1 VSTAACALDLV
12 LRILLELA
20 FFAVFAVVLLRYLRA
35 RAPLD
40 RDVLA
45 VFASVAAL
53 FALGWIGELIP
64 GPDPLSTA
72 AGVLL
77 LAQPVLTLRLIA
89 HFRTLPRAL
98 VVVVTLAFLGSAAWF
113 VVGITGNRVAVIAV
127 VAYFVIAELVAA
139 LYFVRAARTRAGTA
153 RARLLVAGG
162 ATFLFAAAVLVAG
175 AGAVA
180 ASGGGN
186 SSPAVTAVARLVALA
201 AGLGYLA
208 AFAPPRW
215 IRRIQQQAIAFELNQ
230 RLLGVEPGTAPEVF
244 WQQLADAA
252 RNVTGGS
259 AALIVAA
266 GPEGRLLAT
275 SGEWEGRPEVGS
287 SLRHAVQ
294 SGTVGSTASADNDGV
309 TGTIVTVE
317 RGNTLIRVPLIGS
330 TGLRGEL
337 IVIVAGSPLFVD
349 DDVDLL
355 STLAS
360 RTLTTI
366 EREEALADRSALVA
380 SLRRT
385 NEELARASAAKSD
398 FLAAM
403 SHELRTPLNSIIGF
417 SELLMAPVDRTD
429 GRRSID
435 VVDHAAH
442 IHGAGVQL
450 LDLINEVLDLARIE
464 AGRLDLQYER
474 FDVAA
479 LVRRTVDSMLPLA
492 DRKGIVPMV
501 QAAGPVQIEADPG
514 RVRQV
519 VYNLL
524 SNAIKFSPQGGAVRV
539 TVSADAETA
548 RIAVEDEGP
557 GIPAVEQ
564 GLVFEAFSQGALG
577 RGQAEGAGLGL
588 ALSRQLAEAHGGA
601 VELESEV
608 GRGSRFTL
616 ALPLVRPQGDP
627 VEADRE
633 GRRLVL
639 IIEDD
644 AGTVALVRTWLETEG
659 YAVATAL
666 TGEEGVE
673 AARRLVP
680 DAILLDI
687 LLPGQDGWDVLQ
699 EMRLDRRTRAIPI
712 LVLSVVED
720 RQLGLALGA
729 ADYFV
734 KPVDRDLLLERL
746 GWAVRL
752 RQAVEQP
759 VVLAIDADASARR
772 AYAAALDGSAR
783 LIEAEDGERGR
794 RLAIDAG
801 PDVILLDLGLHD
813 ISPFALLAE
822 LRAHPATR
830 GIPIL
835 AVVSSPLDE
844 ADKARLT
851 GQVVGVLEKRQ
862 VAEGLMSWLVHLPE
876 RRSTTTDDRSAE
888 VART

>member
-1 VSTAACALDLV
+1 LDLV
-12 LRILLELA
+12 LRILLEAA
-20 FFAVFAVVLLRYLRA
+20 FFAVFAVVLLRYLRG

-53 FALGWIGELIP
+53 FALGWIASLIP
-64 GPDPLSTA
+64 GPDPVSTL

-89 HFRTLPRAL
+89 HFRTLPPAL
-98 VVVVTLAFLGSAAWF
+98 TAGVTVAFLAAAAWF
-113 VVGITGNRVAVIAV
+113 VVGITGNRVATIFV
-127 VAYFVIAELVAA
+127 VAYFVIAEIVAA
-139 LYFVRAARTRAGTA
+139 LYFVRASRTRVGTA
-153 RARLLVAGG
+153 RARLIVAGA

-180 ASGGGN
+180 TAGAGTTP
-186 SSPAVTAVARLVALA
+186 PAVTAVARLVALA

-215 IRRIQQQAIAFELNQ
+215 VRRIQQQAIAFELNQ
-230 RLLGVEPGTAPEVF
+230 RLLGEEPGTPPEVF
-244 WQQLADAA
+244 WRQLADAA
-252 RNVTGGS
+252 RAVTGAS

-275 SGEWEGRPEVGS
+275 SGEWEGRPEVGA
-287 SLRHAVQ
+287 SLGRVVQ
-294 SGTVGSTASADNDGV
+294 PDGRGSTVTADDDV
-309 TGTIVTVE
+309 IETIGTAA
-317 RGNTLIRVPLIGS
+317 RGNTLIRVPLTGS

-349 DDVDLL
+349 DDVALL
-355 STLAS
+355 SILAS

-429 GRRSID
+429 GRRTLD
-435 VVDHAAH
+435 VVDQAAH

-479 LVRRTVDSMLPLA
+479 LVARTVESMLPLA
-492 DRKGIVPMV
+492 DRKGIRPEV
-501 QAAGPVQIEADPG
+501 QADGAVEIEADPG

-524 SNAIKFSPQGGAVRV
+524 SNAIKFSPQGAAVRV
-539 TVSADAETA
+539 SVSADGHAA
-548 RIAVEDEGP
+548 RIDVEDEGP

-564 GLVFEAFSQGALG
+564 GLVFEAFSQGAQG
-577 RGQAEGAGLGL
+577 RGQGEGAGLGL
-588 ALSRQLAEAHGGA
+588 ALSRQLAEAHGGRID
-601 VELESEV
+601 LESEV

-616 ALPLVRPQGDP
+616 VLPLVRPQGGT
-627 VEADRE
+627 VEADRD

-639 IIEDD
+639 IVEDD
-644 AGTVALVRTWLETEG
+644 AGTVALVRSWLEAEG
-659 YAVATAL
+659 YAVATAE
-666 TGEEGVE
+666 TGEAGVE
-673 AARRLVP
+673 AARRLIP

-699 EMRLDRRTRAIPI
+699 QLRLDRRTRAIPV

-746 GWAVRL
+746 GWAVRT
-752 RQAVEQP
+752 RTAVEHP
-759 VVLAIDADASARR
+759 LVLAIDADASARR
-772 AYAAALDGSAR
+772 AYAAALEGSAR
-783 LIEAEDGERGR
+783 LIEAEDGEQGR

-801 PDVILLDLGLHD
+801 PDVILLDLGLAD
-813 ISPFALLAE
+813 VSPFGLLAD

-830 GIPIL
+830 DIPVFG
-835 AVVSSPLDE
+835 VVSSPLDE

-862 VAEGLMSWLVHLPE
+862 VAEGLLGWLLHLPE
-876 RRSTTTDDRSAE
+876 RPGRAMEDRDAEATSA
-888 VART
+888 